1 MFGFETLF
9 YSRFNHQI
17 WDMSEK
23 VVGRRGRGEEMGRLP
38 TIQSRNKLFFVL
50 MGFIWK
56 EKSHY
61 IVFNPNPSSWQKKK
75 VDPVFIMFFELGW
88 FCIFRKI
95 KGWFKVINDFI

>member
-1 MFGFETLF
+1 MFGLETLF
-9 YSRFNHQI
+9 YSRFSRQF

-38 TIQSRNKLFFVL
+38 TIRSHNKLFFVL

-61 IVFNPNPSSWQKKK
+61 IVFNPNPSSWQKKGW
-75 VDPVFIMFFELGW
+75 PGLYNVFWIRLVLYF
-88 FCIFRKI
+88 
-95 KGWFKVINDFI
+95 